1 MDKDERNSMRVD
13 EIPFQWNTVRSSKTY
28 EEDKRLDASFYSYDI
43 VKARILIEELK
54 RVGIGVKRLGD
65 DFLSA
70 KIFWPGRFKRKY
82 VSRKEGKPFL
92 MPSEVFMFLPRAR
105 KFITDFPKEV
115 LIEKEWILITRSGT
129 IGRCIISNELLS
141 KFVVSDDLIRIIPS
155 DKNLVGYVYA
165 YLNTWVGQTF
175 LKKTKYGVTVKHIE
189 PQHVESIPI
198 PIIPQIEKEVN
209 EKILKAHK
217 LLEEAQELLLK
228 AVGTIYAELGL
239 PQIDEGEIE
248 YFGGKRGKSAKV
260 FITKFS
266 ELSLRLDASFHKP
279 ILSLLRKILREKENN
294 GKYKLQELGS
304 ISEIFTPPR
313 FKRFYVKDHSK
324 GIPLLQGAHIPMIKP
339 LDIKYLWKD
348 MKNINA
354 YVLNKN
360 WILVTCSGTLGRVGL
375 VRDYWAGWAA
385 TNHITRIIS
394 KDINPGYLTAYLQSA
409 YGQYQLESLSY
420 GGVVEEIGEAGELIK
435 NILIPVP
442 TNNELEEKIGNLV
455 MQAYDKKDQ
464 ANRIEEEAIRLLE
477 DNLKQK

>member
-1 MDKDERNSMRVD
+1 MDKEERNSMRVD

-294 GKYKLQELGS
+294 KKYKLQELGS

>member
-1 MDKDERNSMRVD
+1 MDKEERNSMRVD

-394 KDINPGYLTAYLQSA
+394 KDINPGYLIAYLQSA

>member
-1 MDKDERNSMRVD
+1 MDKEERNSMRVD

-464 ANRIEEEAIRLLE
+464 ANRIEEEAMRLLE

>member
-1 MDKDERNSMRVD
+1 MDKEERNSMRVD

-304 ISEIFTPPR
+304 ISEILTPPR

>member
-1 MDKDERNSMRVD
+1 MDKEERNSMRVD
-13 EIPFQWNTVRSSKTY
+13 EIPFQWNTVRSSKIY

-141 KFVVSDDLIRIIPS
+141 KFVVSDDLIRIIPG

-228 AVGTIYAELGL
+228 AVGTIYTELGL

-279 ILSLLRKILREKENN
+279 ILSLLRKILREKEND

-324 GIPLLQGAHIPMIKP
+324 GVPLLQGAHIPMIKP

-375 VRDYWAGWAA
+375 VRDYWTGWAA

-435 NILIPVP
+435 NILVPVP

-477 DNLKQK
+477 DNFKQK

>member
-54 RVGIGVKRLGD
+54 RVGIRVKRLGD

-141 KFVVSDDLIRIIPS
+141 KFVVSDDLIRMIPS

-228 AVGTIYAELGL
+228 AVGTIYADLGL

-313 FKRFYVKDHSK
+313 FKRF
-324 GIPLLQGAHIPMIKP
+324 
-339 LDIKYLWKD
+339 
-348 MKNINA
+348 
-354 YVLNKN
+354 
-360 WILVTCSGTLGRVGL
+360 
-375 VRDYWAGWAA
+375 
-385 TNHITRIIS
+385 
-394 KDINPGYLTAYLQSA
+394 
-409 YGQYQLESLSY
+409 
-420 GGVVEEIGEAGELIK
+420 
-435 NILIPVP
+435 
-442 TNNELEEKIGNLV
+442 
-455 MQAYDKKDQ
+455 
-464 ANRIEEEAIRLLE
+464 
-477 DNLKQK
+477 

>member
-1 MDKDERNSMRVD
+1 MRVD

-464 ANRIEEEAIRLLE
+464 ANRIEEEAMRLLE

>member
-54 RVGIGVKRLGD
+54 RVGIRVKRLGD

-141 KFVVSDDLIRIIPS
+141 KFVVSDDLIRMIPS

-228 AVGTIYAELGL
+228 AVGTIYADLGL

-385 TNHITRIIS
+385 TNHITRIMS

>member
-189 PQHVESIPI
+189 SQHVESIPI

-228 AVGTIYAELGL
+228 AVGTIYADLGL

-279 ILSLLRKILREKENN
+279 ILSLLRKILREKEND

-375 VRDYWAGWAA
+375 VRDYWAGRAA

>member
-1 MDKDERNSMRVD
+1 MDKEERNSMRVD